1 MDSPSWLVYKH
12 YFTRRSRG
20 ESPEHL
26 FEGYNV
32 SKLSNDLAP
41 SVEHHKNKDDV
52 TSDTVTK
59 NYPNVT
65 LISPEESGVQRAK
78 SRLETEQEDKLEEIK
93 SKEGLSEEPRSDIHN
108 LDSLK
113 RKIKSNQRAAG
124 TTVLKTVSLPKRKR
138 LSTADIRAQLMNKT
152 WMKRKKLN

>member
-1 MDSPSWLVYKH
+1 MDSPSWLVYKY

-78 SRLETEQEDKLEEIK
+78 SRLETEEEDKLEEIK
-93 SKEGLSEEPRSDIHN
+93 SKEGLSPEPRSDIHN

-113 RKIKSNQRAAG
+113 RKIKYNQRAGG
-124 TTVLKTVSLPKRKR
+124 TTVLKTVSLPKLKR
-138 LSTADIRAQLMNKT
+138 LSTADI
-152 WMKRKKLN
+152 